1 MRSKDEEDNGN
12 KAGKRRTIAKRLG
25 TEYRRWNIRRRA
37 RGKGKNKR
45 DDENSGRKVQKREK
59 NNSKTTENMM

>member
-25 TEYRRWNIRRRA
+25 TEYRRWNIRL
-37 RGKGKNKR
+37 KGK
-45 DDENSGRKVQKREK
+45 RKKEKQKG
-59 NNSKTTENMM
+59 